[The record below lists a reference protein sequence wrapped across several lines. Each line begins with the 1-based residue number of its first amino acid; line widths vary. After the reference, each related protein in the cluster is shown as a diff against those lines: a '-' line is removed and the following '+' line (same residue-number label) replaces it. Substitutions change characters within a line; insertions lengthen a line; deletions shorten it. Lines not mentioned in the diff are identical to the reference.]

1 MKKIRCIVIPA
12 DLEVEI
18 DTLEFFEGDLSAM
31 QGLVGGL
38 VQAVDLEQ
46 QKATLWFNES
56 GKIEHLPKNQRA
68 TMELWSSDSRWR
80 FQDFVAG
87 NAFITGLSDEDGETT
102 SVPQEL
108 VDLMLSTAKYR
119 AEVTTLNDEDSW
131 SGNNLVFDNYWDA
144 SHGVLELASRCQLV
158 KEVRIV
164 AA

>member
-1 MKKIRCIVIPA
+1 MKKIRCIVIPV
-12 DLEVEI
+12 DLDAAV

-31 QGLVGGL
+31 QGLVEGL

-131 SGNNLVFDNYWDA
+131 SSNNLEFPDYWEA
-144 SHGVLELASRCQLV
+144 AHSVLELASRWRMVSNCRV
-158 KEVRIV
+158 I